1 MRYRSE
7 LRNLTEMV
15 RGILEEKPET
25 RSSDNLLYVEVLKKY
40 TASTGKE
47 TLQLPVGMFFAHLTK
62 WKIPS
67 IETVGRC
74 RRKAQQENP
83 HLKAT
88 DEVQGFR
95 YDKET
100 DFIDFAVKG

>member
-1 MRYRSE
+1 MNK
-7 LRNLTEMV
+7 LRTLTDMV
-15 RGILEEKPET
+15 RIILEQQPET
-25 RSSDNLLYVEVLKKY
+25 RSSDNLLYIEVLRRCTNQNVLNMPVWAFY
-40 TASTGKE
+40 QNLKE
-47 TLQLPVGMFFAHLTK
+47 WQL
-62 WKIPS
+62 PS

-88 DEVQGFR
+88 PEVQGWR

-100 DFIDFAVKG
+100 EFMRFAVKG

>member
-1 MRYRSE
+1 MSN
-7 LRNLTEMV
+7 LRTLTELV
-15 RGILEEKPET
+15 RIVLEQQPET
-25 RSSDNLLYVEVLKKY
+25 RSSDNLLYIEVLRRCTKQQVLDMPVWMFY
-40 TASTGKE
+40 QNQRE
-47 TLQLPVGMFFAHLTK
+47 WQL
-62 WKIPS
+62 PS

-88 DEVQGFR
+88 AEVQDFR

-100 DFIDFAVKG
+100 EFMRFAVKG

>member
-1 MRYRSE
+1 MNCN
-7 LRNLTEMV
+7 LRNMTELV
-15 RGILEEKPET
+15 KTILEQQPET
-25 RSSDNLLYVEVLKKY
+25 RSSDNLLYIEVLRRC
-40 TASTGKE
+40 TNQRV
-47 TLQLPVGMFFAHLTK
+47 LNMPVWMFYENLTEWHL
-62 WKIPS
+62 PS

-88 DEVQGFR
+88 ADVQDFR

-100 DFIDFAVKG
+100 EFMRFAVKG

>member
-1 MRYRSE
+1 MSE
-7 LRNLTEMV
+7 LRNLTELV
-15 RGILEEKPET
+15 KTILEQMPET
-25 RSSDNLLYVEVLKKY
+25 RSSDNLLYVEVLKEY
-40 TASTGKE
+40 TRATGKE
-47 TLQLPVGMFFAHLTK
+47 TLQVPVWLFYTHLK
-62 WKIPS
+62 QWNVPS

-100 DFIDFAVKG
+100 EFIKFAVKG

>member
-1 MRYRSE
+1 MKMSN
-7 LRNLTEMV
+7 LRTLTELV
-15 RGILEEKPET
+15 RIVLEQQPET
-25 RSSDNLLYVEVLKKY
+25 RSSDNLLYIEVLRRCTNQKVLDMPVWMFY
-40 TASTGKE
+40 QNQRE
-47 TLQLPVGMFFAHLTK
+47 WQL
-62 WKIPS
+62 PS

-88 DEVQGFR
+88 AEVQGFR

-100 DFIDFAVKG
+100 EFVQFAKG

>member
-1 MRYRSE
+1 MSD
-7 LRNLTEMV
+7 LRNLTELV
-15 RGILEEKPET
+15 KIILEQQPET
-25 RSSDNLLYVEVLKKY
+25 RSSDNLLYMEVLHRY
-40 TASTGKE
+40 TAATGKE
-47 TLQLPVGMFFAHLTK
+47 TLKLPVWMFLTHQTE

-88 DEVQGFR
+88 SKVQDFR
-95 YDKET
+95 FDKET
-100 DFIDFAVKG
+100 DFIEFAVKG